1 MYVGE
6 IILYL
11 GLALIIQSYKD
22 SGLPFFLYIKSFF
35 VSVSRKEINNLINQE
50 NENIN
55 NKNNNISK
63 KNKFEKLFQAL
74 SEINKEKSE
83 ENEDLKLL
91 NITKSFGELKAVNNL
106 NCEFF
111 SDEIFC
117 LLGHNG
123 AGKTTIINMISG
135 IFSPDKGDILLDGI
149 SLVTNK
155 DYLYENLG
163 LCQ

>member
-1 MYVGE
+1 MNQWTTYCFGNFQNLSFDHMLLKTAKMSYMETLIMYVGE

-63 KNKFEKLFQAL
+63 KNKFEKHFQAL

-91 NITKSFGELKAVNNL
+91 NVTKSFGELKAVNNL

-111 SDEIFC
+111 SD
-117 LLGHNG
+117 
-123 AGKTTIINMISG
+123 
-135 IFSPDKGDILLDGI
+135 
-149 SLVTNK
+149 
-155 DYLYENLG
+155 
-163 LCQ
+163 